1 MQAESPREI
10 ATMLDRP
17 RNASLLR
24 HHTMHVPRTMFAAAI
39 DRFGGPEVIT
49 GHALPV
55 PPLDPDEVM
64 IAVDTAG
71 VGRWDA
77 DVREGFYAPRKPHFP
92 LVLGYD
98 GSGIVAAVGS
108 RVRRLKAGDE
118 VYSYNWENPKGGFY
132 AEYVAVPADKV
143 APIPKRLDLRHAGA
157 IPITGLT
164 ALQGIDDALKLKK
177 GETII
182 IHAASG
188 GVGTLAVQ
196 FARLRGARVFA
207 TASGLD
213 GVELVR
219 EMGAHVTIDGK
230 RVDIDDQARRFAP
243 DGADAILALAG
254 GDALEKC
261 MNVLRPGGRLA
272 HPNGIEPAPKKRR
285 GMELIR
291 YDGISGVREF
301 ERLNA
306 AVQAAKLKV
315 AIAECY
321 SLAHAYKAHERLAEG
336 HVVGKIILSI
346 HASYAKMLG
355 QDVAGPSSPIRGNFV
370 PGVARPIDENFS
382 AVNWNARHRPE
393 LGVMKRFYFH
403 RYLNGNLAADRR
415 GRQFESAD
423 EACAHAVRRTPAVL
437 QESVRPTTNI
447 HLATE
452 VSDGKRIF
460 CIVRG
465 KVIIER
471 R

>member
-1 MQAESPREI
+1 
-10 ATMLDRP
+10 MLDRT
-17 RNASLLR
+17 RNASLPQHR
-24 HHTMHVPRTMFAAAI
+24 MMHVPRTMFAAAI

-55 PPLDPDEVM
+55 PPLDADEVM

-71 VGRWDA
+71 IGPWDA
-77 DVREGFYAPRKPHFP
+77 DVREGYYAPRKPHFP

-98 GSGIVAAVGS
+98 GSGVVVAIGS
-108 RVRRLKAGDE
+108 RVRRLKVGDD

-132 AEYVAVPADKV
+132 AEYVVVPADKV

-182 IHAASG
+182 IHGASG

-196 FARLRGARVFA
+196 FARFRGARVFA
-207 TASGLD
+207 TASGLE

-219 EMGAHVTIDGK
+219 EMGAHVTVDGK
-230 RVDIDDQARRFAP
+230 RVDIDDKARRFAP
-243 DGADAILALAG
+243 DGVDAILALAG

-261 MNVLRPGGRLA
+261 INVLRPGGRLA

-285 GMELIR
+285 RIEWIR
-291 YDGISGVREF
+291 YDGISGVHEF

-321 SLAHAYKAHERLAEG
+321 SLAHAHKAHERLAERN
-336 HVVGKIILSI
+336 VVGKIILSV
-346 HASYAKMLG
+346 HAS
-355 QDVAGPSSPIRGNFV
+355 
-370 PGVARPIDENFS
+370 
-382 AVNWNARHRPE
+382 
-393 LGVMKRFYFH
+393 
-403 RYLNGNLAADRR
+403 
-415 GRQFESAD
+415 
-423 EACAHAVRRTPAVL
+423 
-437 QESVRPTTNI
+437 
-447 HLATE
+447 
-452 VSDGKRIF
+452 
-460 CIVRG
+460 
-465 KVIIER
+465 
-471 R
+471 

>member
-17 RNASLLR
+17 RNASLFR

-108 RVRRLKAGDE
+108 RVRRLKVGEE

-157 IPITGLT
+157 IAITGLT

-182 IHAASG
+182 IHGASG

-207 TASGLD
+207 TASRQE

-219 EMGAHVTIDGK
+219 EMGAHVVVDGK
-230 RVDIDDQARRFAP
+230 RIDIDDQARRFAP
-243 DGADAILALAG
+243 DGVDAILALVG

-261 MNVLRPGGRLA
+261 LNVLRPGGRLA

-285 GMELIR
+285 GTDLIR

-306 AVQAAKLKV
+306 AVHAAKLKV
-315 AIAECY
+315 PIAECY
-321 SLAHAYKAHERLAEG
+321 SLAHAHKAHERLAEG
-336 HVVGKIILSI
+336 HVVGKIILAI
-346 HASYAKMLG
+346 HAS
-355 QDVAGPSSPIRGNFV
+355 
-370 PGVARPIDENFS
+370 
-382 AVNWNARHRPE
+382 
-393 LGVMKRFYFH
+393 
-403 RYLNGNLAADRR
+403 
-415 GRQFESAD
+415 
-423 EACAHAVRRTPAVL
+423 
-437 QESVRPTTNI
+437 
-447 HLATE
+447 
-452 VSDGKRIF
+452 
-460 CIVRG
+460 
-465 KVIIER
+465 
-471 R
+471 

>member
-1 MQAESPREI
+1 
-10 ATMLDRP
+10 MLDRT
-17 RNASLLR
+17 RNASLPR
-24 HHTMHVPRTMFAAAI
+24 HQMMQVPRTMFAAAI

-55 PPLDPDEVM
+55 PSLDVDEVM

-71 VGRWDA
+71 VGPWDA
-77 DVREGFYAPRKPHFP
+77 DVREGHYAPRKPHFP

-108 RVRRLKAGDE
+108 RVRRLKVGDE

-143 APIPKRLDLRHAGA
+143 ALIPKRLDLRHAGA
-157 IPITGLT
+157 IATTGLT

-177 GETII
+177 GETVI
-182 IHAASG
+182 IHGASG

-207 TASGLD
+207 TASGLE

-219 EMGAHVTIDGK
+219 EMGAHVTIDGN

-243 DGADAILALAG
+243 HGVDAILALAG

-261 MNVLRPGGRLA
+261 VNVLRPAGRLA

-285 GMELIR
+285 GVELIR

-321 SLAHAYKAHERLAEG
+321 PLAHAHKAHERIAEG

-346 HASYAKMLG
+346 HTS
-355 QDVAGPSSPIRGNFV
+355 
-370 PGVARPIDENFS
+370 
-382 AVNWNARHRPE
+382 
-393 LGVMKRFYFH
+393 
-403 RYLNGNLAADRR
+403 
-415 GRQFESAD
+415 
-423 EACAHAVRRTPAVL
+423 
-437 QESVRPTTNI
+437 
-447 HLATE
+447 
-452 VSDGKRIF
+452 
-460 CIVRG
+460 
-465 KVIIER
+465 
-471 R
+471 